1 MFMEDGRAIKR
12 RARRTLDENGRFQSL
27 LFFSFF
33 FDSIATSAAAAAVDI
48 NRSGLSALSLKSP
61 FFYTLGPYRMHL
73 NLTGLLQKM
82 AVLYIS
88 ASFPPSRLFTHR
100 VPMESKS
107 VADDDV

>member
-48 NRSGLSALSLKSP
+48 NRSRLSALSLKSP

-82 AVLYIS
+82 AVLYT
-88 ASFPPSRLFTHR
+88 SFLLPSRLFTHR

>member
-61 FFYTLGPYRMHL
+61 FFILSAHTEC
-73 NLTGLLQKM
+73 
-82 AVLYIS
+82 IS
-88 ASFPPSRLFTHR
+88 I
-100 VPMESKS
+100 
-107 VADDDV
+107 